1 MTIDTD
7 PEERAFRDA
16 CGKLAADLA
25 AHWALGRG
33 PADVAPPLPAPADWA
48 KLADAGWLGL
58 CLREENGGAE
68 AGTFYASLLVT
79 EVARA
84 ALPAPVLGTLLA
96 ARQLEAYG
104 ADPELLASIAAG
116 ETRVAPLLRPDL
128 TGFANS
134 ADSTGVAGSAGRT
147 DSTGAVGSP
156 VNTDAV
162 GRAASTDGADSPGN
176 TGNSGFTRDVTTIGA
191 ALAWD
196 AAGADFA
203 VSVPDGAAHQLAAAP
218 GGADLT
224 RAVRAA
230 LPEAPPAR
238 PPLRLNHPSQ
248 SERARVDAFAL
259 ALLTADLLGVMEAAH
274 AAAVA
279 HAKTRTQYGA
289 PIGSFEAIADLAAE
303 GKVLL
308 EATRTA
314 AWYAAWSVDAEP
326 PQKALHAARVA
337 KAFASRAAVEVCE
350 AVVQIFGGIGFTWE
364 FPAHVWLRRAHASR
378 LAFGSEHHHEAI
390 LAAEAFTTPPTPP
403 APAQSP
409 PTPGA
414 TNLPVGSDIR
424 S

>member
-1 MTIDTD
+1 MTIDLD

-16 CGKLAADLA
+16 CAKLAADLT
-25 AHWALGRG
+25 AHWSLGRG
-33 PADVAPPLPAPADWA
+33 PADVAPPLPPPADWA

-68 AGTFYASLLVT
+68 AGPFYASLLVT

-116 ETRVAPLLRPDL
+116 QVRVAPLLGPDL
-128 TGFANS
+128 TGFA
-134 ADSTGVAGSAGRT
+134 AGTGG
-147 DSTGAVGSP
+147 
-156 VNTDAV
+156 
-162 GRAASTDGADSPGN
+162 
-176 TGNSGFTRDVTTIGA
+176 

-203 VSVPDGAAHQLAAAP
+203 VSVPDGTARPLTAAS

-230 LPEAPPAR
+230 LPTAPTR
-238 PPLRLNHPSQ
+238 PPLRLHTPSQ

-289 PIGSFEAIADLAAE
+289 PIGSFEAVADLAAE

-314 AWYAAWSVDAEP
+314 TWYAAWSVDAEP

-350 AVVQIFGGIGFTWE
+350 AVVQVFGGIGFTWE
-364 FPAHVWLRRAHASR
+364 FPAHLWLRRAHASR
-378 LAFGSEHHHEAI
+378 LAFGSEHHHESL
-390 LAAEAFTTPPTPP
+390 LAAEAFTPSPTPP

-409 PTPGA
+409 PALGA